1 MNDELDLINRISKSD
16 EKAFEELFNRYFHYL
31 HNVAFNRLGSAEV
44 ADDIIQD
51 IFTDLWKNR
60 SKIDIHTSVKS
71 YLYQAVKNRVYKF
84 IRHQAIRQKEV
95 YIRKIYDE
103 YYSGNPFAQSHDLLE
118 EEELKEL
125 ISKHLN
131 ELPDKSR
138 DIFLLSREK
147 HFTHQEI
154 AEKLNCSPKTVE
166 YHISKVLRHL
176 RLNLKGYVIILI
188 PVTLL

>member
-1 MNDELDLINRISKSD
+1 MKDEYDLIIKISND
-16 EKAFEELFNRYFHYL
+16 DGKAFEELFNHYFQYL
-31 HNVAFNRLGSAEV
+31 HNIAYNRLGSAEL

-60 SKIDIHTSVKS
+60 RRLNIHTSIKS
-71 YLYQAVKNRVYKF
+71 YLYQAVRNKVYKF
-84 IRHQAIRQKEV
+84 IRHQTIRQKEV

-118 EEELKEL
+118 GEELKEL
-125 ISKHLN
+125 ITKHLN

-138 DIFLLSREK
+138 NIFLLSREK

-176 RLNLKGYVIILI
+176 RSNLKEYVITLI
-188 PVTLL
+188 PFSLL